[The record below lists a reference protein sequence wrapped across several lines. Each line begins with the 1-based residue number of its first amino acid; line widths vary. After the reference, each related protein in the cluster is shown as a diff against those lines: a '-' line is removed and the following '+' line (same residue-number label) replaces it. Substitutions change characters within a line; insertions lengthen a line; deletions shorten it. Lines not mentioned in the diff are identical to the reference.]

1 MNVNKQYIPITNK
14 FKDINEI
21 NILLDGYEDWI
32 GERLKPNCC
41 YNYKYGIYNYT
52 NIQLLNKGNYE
63 RINTLPIAISPDDIE
78 IFSNNDNKNT
88 NFVNIKI
95 NYGRIKYVTL

>member
-1 MNVNKQYIPITNK
+1 MNINKQYIPITNK

-52 NIQLLNKGNYE
+52 MFN
-63 RINTLPIAISPDDIE
+63 
-78 IFSNNDNKNT
+78 
-88 NFVNIKI
+88 
-95 NYGRIKYVTL
+95 